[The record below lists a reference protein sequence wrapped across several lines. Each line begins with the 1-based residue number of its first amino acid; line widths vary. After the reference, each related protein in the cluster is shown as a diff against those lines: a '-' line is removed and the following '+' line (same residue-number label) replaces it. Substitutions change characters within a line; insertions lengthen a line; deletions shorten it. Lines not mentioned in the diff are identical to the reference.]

1 MPVFKKSPS
10 DNKPG
15 IFARLRLGLQK
26 TRATLFSGL
35 GDLLAGK
42 AKIDAE
48 LLEEIETRLIM
59 ADVGIESTTKIVDA
73 LAGAGKH
80 SELKDLESLRK
91 VLHDQMVNMLAAVQ
105 CPLEPKVAD
114 AAPFVILVVGVNG
127 SGKTTT
133 IGKMTHYF
141 QGLGHS
147 VLLAAG
153 DTFRAAAIEQIQE
166 WGRRTKA
173 AVIAQK
179 SGADSAAVIY
189 DALQSARARNTD
201 LLIADT
207 AGRLHNK
214 ENLMEELHKI
224 RRTITKFDAD
234 IPVEVMLVLDA
245 GTGQNALSQAGQ
257 FHEIIGITGITVTKL
272 DGTAKG
278 GIVFAIADRLGI
290 PIRFIGVGEQLE
302 DLRPFDAAAFV
313 DALLDQEP
321 RQT

>member
-1 MPVFKKSPS
+1 MSVFKKTPS
-10 DNKPG
+10 TEKPG
-15 IFARLRLGLQK
+15 LFARLRHGLRK
-26 TRATLFSGL
+26 TRTTLFSGL
-35 GDLLAGK
+35 GDLLKGK

-59 ADVGIESTTKIVDA
+59 ADVGLESTTNLIDA
-73 LAGAGKH
+73 LADAGKRGDGGVDQ
-80 SELKDLESLRK
+80 LNQ
-91 VLHDQMVNMLAAVQ
+91 VLHGHMLRL
-105 CPLEPKVAD
+105 LEPAQQ
-114 AAPFVILVVGVNG
+114 ALEFPGGAPAPFVILVVGVNG

-141 QGLGHS
+141 QGQGRK

-166 WGRRTKA
+166 WGRRTGTP
-173 AVIAQK
+173 VIAQK

-189 DALQSARARNTD
+189 DALLSARARNID
-201 LLIADT
+201 MVIADT

-214 ENLMEELHKI
+214 ENLMEELRKI
-224 RRTITKFDAD
+224 RRIITKFDPH
-234 IPVEVMLVLDA
+234 IKVEVMLVLDA

-257 FHEIIGITGITVTKL
+257 FHELIGISGITLTKL

-278 GIVFAIADRLGI
+278 GIVFALAQRLGI
-290 PIRFIGVGEQLE
+290 PIRFIGIGEQLE

-313 DALLDQEP
+313 EALLDLDNA
-321 RQT
+321 QTR